1 MTTQVDVE
9 NAVRNLLADGKHY
22 SRRYVMRMLPGSFD
36 LRHATVERMLDEEK
50 IVESYDPYGQ
60 EWLAQK

>member
-9 NAVRNLLADGKHY
+9 NAVRSLLADGQQY

-36 LRHATVERMLDEEK
+36 LRHATIERMLDEET
-50 IVESYDPYGQ
+50 IVESYDPYGH
-60 EWLAQK
+60 EWLAKK

>member
-1 MTTQVDVE
+1 MTTQADVE
-9 NAVRNLLADGKHY
+9 NAVRNLLAEGQQY
-22 SRRYVMRMLPGSFD
+22 SRRYVMRLLPGSFD
-36 LRHATVERMLDEEK
+36 LRHATIERLLDEET